1 MRRVIVHID
10 RLVLTGFRQ
19 EDRDAVAAGL
29 QDELG
34 RVFTDRDAASRVGAM
49 SDVPRLQIGG
59 VRIDH
64 GAGARGIGES
74 VAQHI
79 GREIKK

>member
-1 MRRVIVHID
+1 MSRVIVHID

-19 EDRDAVAAGL
+19 EDRGAISAGL

-34 RVFTDRDAASRVGAM
+34 RFFADSDAVSRVRAM